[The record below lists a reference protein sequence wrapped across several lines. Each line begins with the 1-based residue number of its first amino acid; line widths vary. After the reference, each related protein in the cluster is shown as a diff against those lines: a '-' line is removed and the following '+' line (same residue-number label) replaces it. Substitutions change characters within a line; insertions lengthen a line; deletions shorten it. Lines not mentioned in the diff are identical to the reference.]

1 MYEKSNF
8 STSVMIYLSW
18 DSDSIN
24 DSMSYPPIYKVY
36 QEYKKQ
42 KNERDLTMMKYQYE
56 FMQTI
61 VEAIKTVSKL
71 LWVFNSF
78 YNVLNLTEELS

>member
-61 VEAIKTVSKL
+61 VEAIKTVSI
-71 LWVFNSF
+71 VFWTFLSF
-78 YNVLNLTEELS
+78 WNVL

>member
-1 MYEKSNF
+1 
-8 STSVMIYLSW
+8 MIYLSW

-42 KNERDLTMMKYQYE
+42 KNERDLTIMKYQFE

-61 VEAIKTVSKL
+61 VEAIKTVRL
-71 LWVFNSF
+71 LFSIV
-78 YNVLNLTEELS
+78 